1 MSAIIDINEIKQYI
15 PHRYP
20 FLLVDRIVELEIG
33 KRIVGLKNVTINEP
47 FFPGHFPHNP
57 VMPGVLIIEAMAQ
70 TAAVLA
76 FKTDGSVPDEGSTV
90 YFASVDNVRFK
101 RPVVPGDQLVM
112 EAQIVRK
119 MRNIW
124 KFSAVARVDGE
135 LAEHLVADRGVLLLE
150 HARIVTQGE
159 LATEADF
166 MCAIKR

>member
-1 MSAIIDINEIKQYI
+1 MDIKEILQYL

-20 FLLVDRIVELEIG
+20 FLLIDRMLEIEPG
-33 KRIVGLKNVTINEP
+33 VRARGLKNVTMNEP
-47 FFPGHFPHNP
+47 FFPGHFPHHP

-76 FKTDGSVPDEGSTV
+76 FKTDGSVPDDDSTV

-112 EAQIVRK
+112 EAEIVRK

-124 KFSAVARVDGE
+124 KFKAVARVDGE
-135 LAEHLVADRGVLLLE
+135 LA
-150 HARIVTQGE
+150 
-159 LATEADF
+159 TEAEF

>member
-1 MSAIIDINEIKQYI
+1 MTQLAVDGVSGQGLDIDAKGVMRMI

-20 FLLVDRIVELEIG
+20 FLMIDRIENAIADQG
-33 KRIVGLKNVTINEP
+33 CVGIKNVSMNEAI
-47 FFPGHFPHNP
+47 FQGHFPSDP

-76 FKTDGSVPDEGSTV
+76 FKTDGSVPDDDSTV

-112 EAQIVRK
+112 EAEIVRK

-124 KFSAVARVDGE
+124 KFKAVARVDGE
-135 LAEHLVADRGVLLLE
+135 LA
-150 HARIVTQGE
+150 
-159 LATEADF
+159 TEAEF

>member
-20 FLLVDRIVELEIG
+20 FLLVDRITELEIG
-33 KRIVGLKNVTINEP
+33 KRVVGLKNVTVNEP

-76 FKTDGSVPDEGSTV
+76 FKTEGTVPDDDSTV

-135 LAEHLVADRGVLLLE
+135 LA
-150 HARIVTQGE
+150 
-159 LATEADF
+159 TEADF

>member
-1 MSAIIDINEIKQYI
+1 MSAIIDINEIKKYI

-20 FLLVDRIVELEIG
+20 FLLVDRITELEIG
-33 KRIVGLKNVTINEP
+33 KRVVGLKNVTVNEP
-47 FFPGHFPHNP
+47 FFPGHFPHNQ

-76 FKTDGSVPDEGSTV
+76 FKTEGTVPDDDSTV

-112 EAQIVRK
+112 EAEIVRK

-124 KFSAVARVDGE
+124 KFKAVARVDGE
-135 LAEHLVADRGVLLLE
+135 LA
-150 HARIVTQGE
+150 
-159 LATEADF
+159 TEAEF

>member
-15 PHRYP
+15 PHPYP
-20 FLLVDRIVELEIG
+20 FLLVDRITELEIG
-33 KRIVGLKNVTINEP
+33 KRVVGLKNVTVNEP

-76 FKTDGSVPDEGSTV
+76 FKTEGTVPDDDSTV

-112 EAQIVRK
+112 EAEIVRK

-124 KFSAVARVDGE
+124 KFKAVARVDGE
-135 LAEHLVADRGVLLLE
+135 LA
-150 HARIVTQGE
+150 
-159 LATEADF
+159 TEAEF

>member
-1 MSAIIDINEIKQYI
+1 MDINEIKKYI

-20 FLLVDRIVELEIG
+20 FLLVDRITELEIG
-33 KRIVGLKNVTINEP
+33 KRVVGLKNVTVNEP

-76 FKTDGSVPDEGSTV
+76 FKTEGTVPDDDSTV

-112 EAQIVRK
+112 EAEIVRK

-124 KFSAVARVDGE
+124 KFKAVARVDGE
-135 LAEHLVADRGVLLLE
+135 LA
-150 HARIVTQGE
+150 
-159 LATEADF
+159 TEAEF

>member
-1 MSAIIDINEIKQYI
+1 MQESAPQPQSMDIQRILRLL

-135 LAEHLVADRGVLLLE
+135 LA
-150 HARIVTQGE
+150 
-159 LATEADF
+159 TEADF

>member
-20 FLLVDRIVELEIG
+20 FLLVDRITELEIG
-33 KRIVGLKNVTINEP
+33 KRVVGLKNVTVNEP

-76 FKTDGSVPDEGSTV
+76 FKTDGSVPDDDSTV

-135 LAEHLVADRGVLLLE
+135 LA
-150 HARIVTQGE
+150 
-159 LATEADF
+159 TEADF